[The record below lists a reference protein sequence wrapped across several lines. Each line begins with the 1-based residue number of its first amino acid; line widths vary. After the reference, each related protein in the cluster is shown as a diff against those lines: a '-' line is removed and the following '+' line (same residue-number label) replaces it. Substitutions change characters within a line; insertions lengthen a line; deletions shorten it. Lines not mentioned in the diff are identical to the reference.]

1 MVTKNQIKRIKN
13 LHQKKY
19 RKEDGLFIAEGIKVI
34 NELLQSSFVLEHVYT
49 DGNYIFNTPK
59 EKQTIVAVEDLKKM
73 SALTTTPS
81 CLAVFQC
88 LPNKSID
95 FTDWVLALDDVRDPG
110 NLGTIIRLCDW
121 FGISNLLCSNETV
134 DLYNPKVIQA
144 TMGSVSRVNVVYNDL
159 EKVIGENTNTPV
171 YGTFLEGE
179 NIYQQKNMQ
188 PGIIVMG
195 NEANGISKAIEKLI
209 SNKMTIPQFGPLQ
222 QAESLNVAMATSIVL
237 SEIRRG
243 GINEQ

>member
-19 RKEDGLFIAEGIKVI
+19 RKEDQLFIAEGVKVI
-34 NELLQSSFVLEHVYT
+34 NELLQSSFVLEHLYT
-49 DGNYIFNTPK
+49 NGKDVFDAPK
-59 EKQTIVAVEDLKKM
+59 EKQTIVSIDDLKKM

-81 CLAVFQC
+81 CLAIFKC
-88 LPNKSID
+88 LPHKAID
-95 FTDWVLALDDVRDPG
+95 FSDWILALDDVRDPG

-134 DLYNPKVIQA
+134 DVYNPKVVQA
-144 TMGSVSRVNVVYNDL
+144 TMGSISRVNVVYTDL
-159 EKVIGENTNTPV
+159 EKMLQENKHIPV
-171 YGTFLEGE
+171 YGTFLNGD
-179 NIYQQKNMQ
+179 NIYQQNDMK

-195 NEANGISKAIEKLI
+195 NEANGISVAIEKMV
-209 SNKMTIPQFGPLQ
+209 SNKITIPQFGALQ
-222 QAESLNVAMATSIVL
+222 QAESLNVAMATSIIL

-243 GINEQ
+243 